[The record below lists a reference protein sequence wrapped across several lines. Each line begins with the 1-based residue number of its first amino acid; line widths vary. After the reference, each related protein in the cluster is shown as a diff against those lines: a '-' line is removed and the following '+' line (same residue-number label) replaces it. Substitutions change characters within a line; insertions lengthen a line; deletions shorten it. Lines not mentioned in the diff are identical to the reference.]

1 MKVTPLDNFLLSVGK
16 HGGSACS
23 NRVDKEW
30 LRICGVYETRRH
42 WALISRC
49 LERISKQI
57 PRSLRIHSDWWRLEV
72 MDEQSSFDLAAES
85 GAQASIIWC
94 ACGLANL
101 QSPLLERW
109 LVQSSQKATQPRAL
123 VAMLEHNAEAGWA
136 LSILVDRLQFLAKRF
151 QLDLFLCS
159 IPQVPGPLGL
169 EPEVVAEAGG
179 VSKWSEPGCLESLGH
194 LRFLTSRR

>member
-1 MKVTPLDNFLLSVGK
+1 MKVTPLDSFLLSVGK
-16 HGGSACS
+16 HGESACS
-23 NRVDKEW
+23 SRGDQEW
-30 LRICGVYETRRH
+30 LRICGVYETHRH
-42 WALISRC
+42 WSLISRC
-49 LERISKQI
+49 LERISNQI
-57 PRSLRIHSDWWRLEV
+57 PKDLRIHSDWWRLEV
-72 MDEQSSFDLAAES
+72 MDEPSSFHLAAES

-101 QSPLLERW
+101 QSHLLERW
-109 LVQSSQKATQPRAL
+109 LVQSSQKVTRSRAL

-136 LSILVDRLQFLAKRF
+136 LSILVDRLQSLAKRF

-159 IPQVPGPLGL
+159 IPQVPGPRGI
-169 EPEVVAEAGG
+169 ESEVIAEEGG